1 MHMLSCLSLLLC
13 PIAWLCISAS
23 AKLTNFTI
31 DDASPAVVY
40 SYSETP
46 IIQCGPN
53 SPNSCP
59 SGWNSFDGTAT
70 ITQGP
75 IIVTFVGSQVYVFLA
90 VSGGCN
96 FTIDGVD
103 VGSWGDVR
111 PDGVAELAYHNTSL
125 LVRPHVLLISPA
137 SPTSVIELD
146 YIIYTADVPT
156 HKPPVASIIG
166 GIIGGVAALTLLGIG
181 TFFLRRQDRR
191 RRIAVRGVRLGEG
204 AGGEQNKS
212 SVIKLSMIQMQEM
225 SGEKSE
231 L

>member
-1 MHMLSCLSLLLC
+1 MHMLSRLSLLLC
-13 PIAWLCISAS
+13 PIAWLCVSAS

-40 SYSETP
+40 TGTP
-46 IIQCGPN
+46 IFQC
-53 SPNSCP
+53 SPSSCP
-59 SGWNSFDGTAT
+59 PGWIANTTFDGTAT
-70 ITQGP
+70 LTQSP
-75 IIVTFVGSQVYVFLA
+75 IIVTFVGSQVYVFLV
-90 VSGGCN
+90 VSGSCN

-103 VGSWGDVR
+103 VGSWGDAR

-137 SPTSVIELD
+137 SPTSLIELD

-166 GIIGGVAALTLLGIG
+166 GVIGGVAALTLLGIG
-181 TFFLRRQDRR
+181 AFFLRRQDQR
-191 RRIAVRGVRLGEG
+191 RRIAG

-212 SVIKLSMIQMQEM
+212 SVIKLNMMQMQEM